1 MEDGMK
7 KLISVLAVIAAIA
20 AGVIW
25 YAASQSRAQSTGISD
40 SAQTEEKAVYHTVTA
55 ETAKYM
61 MDEGSV
67 TIVDVRT
74 QSEYDAGHVEN
85 AILVPNETIGSTVPE
100 ELPDKE
106 AVLLVYCR
114 TGRRAAD
121 ASQKLADMGYTKV
134 YDFGGIE
141 DWPYEMEKQ

>member
-1 MEDGMK
+1 MK
-7 KLISVLAVIAAIA
+7 KLIPVLAVIATIA

-25 YAASQSRAQSTGISD
+25 YTASQFITQSTGTSD
-40 SAQTEEKAVYHTVTA
+40 STQTKEKAIYHTVTA
-55 ETAKYM
+55 EAAKYM
-61 MDEGSV
+61 MDEGGV

-85 AILVPNETIGSTVPE
+85 AILVPNETIGSIVPE

-141 DWPYEMEKQ
+141 DWPYEIEKQ

>member
-1 MEDGMK
+1 MK

-25 YAASQSRAQSTGISD
+25 YTASQSRTQSTVTSD
-40 SAQTEEKAVYHTVTA
+40 STQTDEKAIYHTVTA

-85 AILVPNETIGSTVPE
+85 AILVPNETIGSIVPE

-106 AVLLVYCR
+106 TVLLVYCR

-121 ASQKLADMGYTKV
+121 ASQKLVDMGYTKV

-141 DWPYEMEKQ
+141 DWPYEIEK

>member
-1 MEDGMK
+1 MK

-20 AGVIW
+20 AAVIQ
-25 YAASQSRAQSTGISD
+25 YAASQSRAQSTGTSD
-40 SAQTEEKAVYHTVTA
+40 SAQTEEKAIYHTVTA

-74 QSEYDAGHVEN
+74 QSEYDVGHVEN
-85 AILVPNETIGSTVPE
+85 AILVPNETIGSIVPE

-141 DWPYEMEKQ
+141 DWPYEIEKQ

>member
-1 MEDGMK
+1 
-7 KLISVLAVIAAIA
+7 
-20 AGVIW
+20 
-25 YAASQSRAQSTGISD
+25 
-40 SAQTEEKAVYHTVTA
+40 
-55 ETAKYM
+55 
-61 MDEGSV
+61 
-67 TIVDVRT
+67 
-74 QSEYDAGHVEN
+74 
-85 AILVPNETIGSTVPE
+85 VPE

>member
-1 MEDGMK
+1 MK

-20 AGVIW
+20 TGVIW
-25 YAASQSRAQSTGISD
+25 YAILQSRAQSTGTSD
-40 SAQTEEKAVYHTVTA
+40 SAHPEEKVIYHTVTA

-74 QSEYDAGHVEN
+74 QSEYDTGHVEN
-85 AILVPNETIGSTVPE
+85 AILVPHETIGRTVPE

-141 DWPYEMEKQ
+141 DWPYEIEK